1 MRFQCRLMPPSLRG
15 LAETPDDQP
24 SCTIRPMTTA
34 QHAGR
39 SIGQP
44 GLTLGDYL
52 IPSRL
57 TARTPAWARDIAL
70 IAGGVILLI
79 IGARIAFE
87 LPAVSLGR
95 FYVPDNPYVP
105 ITLQTFGV
113 LFTSAALG
121 ARRGVSA
128 TAIYLLIGAIGLPVF
143 ASGGSG
149 MATFGA
155 VEQGRLVL
163 GATGGYLVGFL
174 LASAVVGGL
183 AQRGWDRRL
192 GGSLVAMLI
201 GTLLIYAIGLT
212 WLALALDMRVTDV
225 LPFGLY
231 PFLPGDVLKLLL
243 AAGALPLGWHL
254 AGARA
259 SGGSRS

>member
-1 MRFQCRLMPPSLRG
+1 
-15 LAETPDDQP
+15 
-24 SCTIRPMTTA
+24 MTTA

-39 SIGQP
+39 LAGRA

-52 IPSRL
+52 IPSSLATR
-57 TARTPAWARDIAL
+57 APAWVRDVAL
-70 IAGGVILLI
+70 IVGGVVLLI
-79 IGARIAFE
+79 LGARIAFE

-121 ARRGVSA
+121 ARRGFSA
-128 TAIYLLIGAIGLPVF
+128 TSIYLLIGAAGLPVF
-143 ASGGSG
+143 ASGSG
-149 MATFGA
+149 IETFFS
-155 VEQGRLVL
+155 VESGRLVM

-174 LASAVVGGL
+174 LASAVVGAL

-192 GGSLVAMLI
+192 GGSLGAMLI
-201 GTLLIYAIGLT
+201 GTLLIYTVGLV
-212 WLALALDMRVTDV
+212 WLALALDTALVDV

-231 PFLPGDVLKLLL
+231 PFVPGDVLKLLF
-243 AAGALPLGWHL
+243 AAGALPLGWRL
-254 AGARA
+254 AGRRA
-259 SGGSRS
+259 SGGSSTPD